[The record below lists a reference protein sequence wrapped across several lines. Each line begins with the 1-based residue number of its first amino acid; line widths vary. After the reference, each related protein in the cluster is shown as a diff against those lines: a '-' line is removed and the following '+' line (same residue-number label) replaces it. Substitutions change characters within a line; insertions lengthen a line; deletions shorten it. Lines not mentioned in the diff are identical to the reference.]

1 MNEPSFGEMMK
12 NKVMTGQQLRCMY
25 QIKWKKYIILNVI
38 FLTIFIYLTNYRLYI
53 LVQIKH
59 NKEEIL
65 VIYIY
70 KK

>member
-38 FLTIFIYLTNYRLYI
+38 FLTTGIFIYLTNYKLYI

-65 VIYIY
+65 VIY
-70 KK
+70 K

>member
-38 FLTIFIYLTNYRLYI
+38 FLTIFIFDKLQTLYTCTNQAQQRR
-53 LVQIKH
+53 
-59 NKEEIL
+59 NTGN
-65 VIYIY
+65 IYI
-70 KK
+70 

>member
-65 VIYIY
+65 VIH
-70 KK
+70 K

>member
-12 NKVMTGQQLRCMY
+12 NKVMTRQQLRCMY

-65 VIYIY
+65 VIY
-70 KK
+70 K

>member
-1 MNEPSFGEMMK
+1 MNEPSFGEKMK
-12 NKVMTGQQLRCMY
+12 NKVITGQQLRCMY
-25 QIKWKKYIILNVI
+25 RIKWKKYIILNVI

-65 VIYIY
+65 VIY
-70 KK
+70 K

>member
-25 QIKWKKYIILNVI
+25 QIKWKKDIILNVI

-65 VIYIY
+65 VIN

>member
-38 FLTIFIYLTNYRLYI
+38 FLTIFIFDILQTLYTCTNQAQQRRNTGNI
-53 LVQIKH
+53 
-59 NKEEIL
+59 
-65 VIYIY
+65 
-70 KK
+70 

>member
-1 MNEPSFGEMMK
+1 MNEPSFSEMMK
-12 NKVMTGQQLRCMY
+12 NKVITGQQLRCMY

-65 VIYIY
+65 VIY
-70 KK
+70 K

>member
-1 MNEPSFGEMMK
+1 MNEPSFCEMMK

-25 QIKWKKYIILNVI
+25 QTKWKKYIILNVI

-65 VIYIY
+65 VIY
-70 KK
+70 K

>member
-25 QIKWKKYIILNVI
+25 QIKWKKCIILNVI

-65 VIYIY
+65 VIN

>member
-12 NKVMTGQQLRCMY
+12 NKVMTGQQLRCMH
-25 QIKWKKYIILNVI
+25 QIKWKKDIILNVI

-65 VIYIY
+65 VIY
-70 KK
+70 K

>member
-12 NKVMTGQQLRCMY
+12 NKVMTGPQLRCMY
-25 QIKWKKYIILNVI
+25 QIKWKKDIILNVI

-65 VIYIY
+65 VIY
-70 KK
+70 K